1 MARPARV
8 RIRRR
13 NPWVFLRRRLF
24 GWNVRLDIASIL
36 FGGERQLP
44 CAGEVYGLPP
54 RRTKGPH
61 PEKVRQKAPSNESG
75 GKVRCYSPRRFT
87 SGHLAGSQARD
98 RSPSPKVSTVGER
111 PCGLGMAVISFEEAA
126 ERTWARVVERARD
139 QLPES
144 SFSMW
149 FVGVRATSLHDGVLE
164 VTAPSDYVRDWLAKH
179 YLDLIQGAATD
190 FVGQPVRVQLGA
202 EREPERGLIAQ
213 AQAQAPAP
221 ERQARTESERG
232 ARELPFPNFTFET
245 FVAGPSNRF
254 AHAAA
259 MAVAEAPPSKAYN
272 PLFIYG
278 GVGLGKTHLLVAIAH
293 HMHRLAPRFRVK
305 YVTSES
311 FMAEFI
317 KAVRERQGYQFA
329 ARHRDIDVLLVDDIQ
344 FLAKREETQ
353 TEFFHTFNALHEK
366 ERQIVIA
373 SDRPPQEL
381 GMEERLQSRFR
392 LGLCVDVQP
401 PDLETRI
408 AILQLKAQRESVHF
422 PDEVI
427 EFVASKFDQNIR
439 ELEGALVR
447 VVAWSDLTGQPISQ
461 ELVEHALEDLLPQ
474 AEAEIPPQV
483 ILDETARYYGLSV
496 ADLVS
501 KSRSRPLTNARHVAM
516 YLIRET
522 TGMTLP
528 KIGELFDRD
537 HTTALHGINK
547 IDKNM
552 RDREPVYRQVQDLS
566 RIIRNR
572 TRAL

>member
-1 MARPARV
+1 MA
-8 RIRRR
+8 
-13 NPWVFLRRRLF
+13 
-24 GWNVRLDIASIL
+24 IAS
-36 FGGERQLP
+36 
-44 CAGEVYGLPP
+44 
-54 RRTKGPH
+54 
-61 PEKVRQKAPSNESG
+61 
-75 GKVRCYSPRRFT
+75 
-87 SGHLAGSQARD
+87 
-98 RSPSPKVSTVGER
+98 
-111 PCGLGMAVISFEEAA
+111 FEAAA
-126 ERTWARVVERARD
+126 ERTWAQVVDRARTE
-139 QLPES
+139 LPES

-149 FVGVRATSLHDGVLE
+149 FSGVRAVSLHDGVLE
-164 VTAPSDYVRDWLAKH
+164 VRTPSDYVRDRLTKH
-179 YLDLIQGAATD
+179 YLDLIERAAAEAA
-190 FVGQPVRVQLGA
+190 GGPVRVRLAADVEAARPAPVQEPLQSAPLLDSHAGIARPPLGA
-202 EREPERGLIAQ
+202 PG
-213 AQAQAPAP
+213 
-221 ERQARTESERG
+221 
-232 ARELPFPNFTFET
+232 LPFPNYTFEA
-245 FVAGPSNRF
+245 FVPGPSNRF

-278 GVGLGKTHLLVAIAH
+278 GVGLGKTHLIVAIGH
-293 HMHRLAPRFRVK
+293 HMHRLAPRLRVK

-329 ARHRDIDVLLVDDIQ
+329 ARYRDVDVLLVDDIQ

-408 AILQLKAQRESVHF
+408 AILQLKAQRERVHV

-427 EFVASKFDQNIR
+427 EYVASKFDQNIR

-447 VVAWSDLTGQPISQ
+447 VVAWSDLTGQSIDTALAEQ
-461 ELVEHALEDLLPQ
+461 ALEDLLPQ
-474 AEAEIPPQV
+474 AEAEIPAAL
-483 ILDETARYYGLSV
+483 IMEETAKYFGLTV
-496 ADLVS
+496 DDLTS
-501 KSRSRPLTNARHVAM
+501 KSRSRPLTTARHVAM
-516 YLIRET
+516 YLVREC

-528 KIGELFDRD
+528 KIGEIFDRD

-547 IDKNM
+547 IDSSM
-552 RDREPVYRQVQDLS
+552 RNREPIYRQVQDLS
-566 RIIRNR
+566 RIVRS
-572 TRAL
+572 RARSL

>member
-1 MARPARV
+1 
-8 RIRRR
+8 
-13 NPWVFLRRRLF
+13 
-24 GWNVRLDIASIL
+24 
-36 FGGERQLP
+36 
-44 CAGEVYGLPP
+44 
-54 RRTKGPH
+54 
-61 PEKVRQKAPSNESG
+61 
-75 GKVRCYSPRRFT
+75 
-87 SGHLAGSQARD
+87 
-98 RSPSPKVSTVGER
+98 
-111 PCGLGMAVISFEEAA
+111 MAVASFQEAA
-126 ERTWARVVERARD
+126 ESTWSHVVERARRE
-139 QLPES
+139 LPES

-149 FVGVRATSLHDGVLE
+149 FQGVRATSLHDGVLE
-164 VTAPSDYVRDWLAKH
+164 VLAPSEYVKDRLAKN
-179 YLDLIQGAATD
+179 YGDLIHEAATEA
-190 FVGQPVRVQLGA
+190 VGLPVEIQFDAAEPEIVAEQPETEEPPPPERAAPRPGTLGA
-202 EREPERGLIAQ
+202 PG
-213 AQAQAPAP
+213 
-221 ERQARTESERG
+221 
-232 ARELPFPNFTFET
+232 LPFPNYTFEA

-278 GVGLGKTHLLVAIAH
+278 GVGLGKTHLLVAIGH
-293 HMHRLAPRFRVK
+293 HMHRLSPRLRVK

-408 AILQLKAQRESVHF
+408 AILQLKAQREAVHV
-422 PDEVI
+422 PDDVI
-427 EFVASKFDQNIR
+427 EFIASKFDQNIR

-447 VVAWSDLTGQPISQ
+447 VAAWSDLTGHPIATALAEQ
-461 ELVEHALEDLLPQ
+461 ALEDLLPQ
-474 AEAEIPPQV
+474 AEAEIAPQL
-483 ILDETARYYGLSV
+483 ILEESARYFGLSV
-496 ADLVS
+496 DDLTS
-501 KSRSRPLTNARHVAM
+501 PNRSRPLTTARHVAM
-516 YLIRET
+516 YLMRECS
-522 TGMTLP
+522 GQSLV
-528 KIGELFDRD
+528 KIGDTFGGRD
-537 HTTALHGINK
+537 HTTARHGILK
-547 IDKNM
+547 IERDM
-552 RDREPVYRQVQDLS
+552 RARSTTYRQVQDLS

-572 TRAL
+572 ARGA

>member
-1 MARPARV
+1 
-8 RIRRR
+8 
-13 NPWVFLRRRLF
+13 
-24 GWNVRLDIASIL
+24 
-36 FGGERQLP
+36 
-44 CAGEVYGLPP
+44 
-54 RRTKGPH
+54 
-61 PEKVRQKAPSNESG
+61 
-75 GKVRCYSPRRFT
+75 
-87 SGHLAGSQARD
+87 
-98 RSPSPKVSTVGER
+98 
-111 PCGLGMAVISFEEAA
+111 MAVASFAEAA
-126 ERTWARVVERARD
+126 ERTWARVVDRAR
-139 QLPES
+139 QELPES

-164 VTAPSDYVRDWLAKH
+164 VVAPSEYVRDRLAKN
-179 YLDLIQGAATD
+179 YLDLIQAAAAD
-190 FVGQPVRVQLGA
+190 ALGHPIQIHLGSDPEPVRPPLGEPSPPSPTRHDATAAAQLGA
-202 EREPERGLIAQ
+202 PG
-213 AQAQAPAP
+213 
-221 ERQARTESERG
+221 
-232 ARELPFPNFTFET
+232 LPFPNYTFET

-259 MAVAEAPPSKAYN
+259 MAVAESPPSKAYN

-278 GVGLGKTHLLVAIAH
+278 GVGLGKTHLLVAIGH
-293 HMHRLAPRFRVK
+293 HMHRLAPNLRVK

-329 ARHRDIDVLLVDDIQ
+329 ARHRDVHVLMVDDIQ

-408 AILQLKAQRESVHF
+408 AILQLKAQREAVHL
-422 PDEVI
+422 PEDVI
-427 EFVASKFDQNIR
+427 EFMASKFDQSVR

-447 VVAWSDLTGQPISQ
+447 VVAWSDLTGQPIS
-461 ELVEHALEDLLPQ
+461 LDLADHALEDLLPQ
-474 AEAEIPPQV
+474 AEAEIPPQL
-483 ILDETARYYGLSV
+483 ILEETARYYSLAV

-516 YLIRET
+516 YLVREC

-547 IDKNM
+547 IDKNL
-552 RDREPVYRQVQDLS
+552 RDRELVYRQVQDLS

-572 TRAL
+572 SRSL